1 MSPAQRTRAPLARAP
16 ARQPDP
22 VAARLAARGLT
33 ETAVLVARH
42 SRRDVAL
49 NVDGPRV
56 HELRLRPPRDGLHR
70 ASTPSGVRC
79 SRHREERRARPSRTS
94 SSAPPTA
101 GSTGRIRA
109 PPSGTSTPPVRRTC
123 RAASRSWSTRASRRS
138 WWGGD
143 TAASPAEY
151 LLHALAACMTSAIV
165 YVAAAR
171 GIQLTEV
178 ECRAEGDL
186 DVRGMFAISRTSAAA
201 ASS

>member
-1 MSPAQRTRAPLARAP
+1 MFPTSRGEACTALSYFQFRATNRWIHGAHTRTTIRNFY
-16 ARQPDP
+16 
-22 VAARLAARGLT
+22 AAGQEDVSRG
-33 ETAVLVARH
+33 ESFVVDAGEPSILV
-42 SRRDVAL
+42 
-49 NVDGPRV
+49 
-56 HELRLRPPRDGLHR
+56 
-70 ASTPSGVRC
+70 
-79 SRHREERRARPSRTS
+79 
-94 SSAPPTA
+94 
-101 GSTGRIRA
+101 GR
-109 PPSGTSTPPVRRTC
+109 
-123 RAASRSWSTRASRRS
+123 
-138 WWGGD
+138 D